1 MEWLQGATGLTQM
14 SNGKIHA
21 ESGMSKFKG
30 LCGGPGVARKVY
42 HWLQVV
48 FNVNGLPGNC
58 SICVALG
65 PWWRRSKGYRMSK
78 SMLKSSPCQK
88 LNDCDLILQPNDF
101 FRSCVQFHF
110 TYVQGRFKLCF
121 YQAQSCYLQNLSLIH
136 FVIRVPL
143 LAPLSHPIKT
153 PPLGVLH

>member
-1 MEWLQGATGLTQM
+1 MEWLQGATGLNQM

-110 TYVQGRFKLCF
+110 TYVQGRFRQGPILG
-121 YQAQSCYLQNLSLIH
+121 SLN
-136 FVIRVPL
+136 FVFIKPNRV
-143 LAPLSHPIKT
+143 IYKI
-153 PPLGVLH
+153 